1 MGLFG
6 EKQLNYSYGLGLLPR
21 VKKTTYRTHFLPN
34 EISYLHLGALLDFK
48 LMQQEALSGKSEE
61 LLNAVSKNVHHNQ
74 YGDASYVYE
83 QNASHRKIA
92 DTEPPNIQD
101 NPMAYLANIV
111 KKNIDSQVEIYLEF
125 LPFLKEFEKRL
136 ELEFTTEH
144 RRTIMSIFQ
153 FGMFLSLIEDE
164 SGLSLQGSYHPSILN
179 LLSNPKRVIQNL
191 MKHKLKINLKF
202 TDTDEKQME
211 IAFLALSIGYFH
223 TKYTAE
229 SPQSVMEFVKTIF

>member
-1 MGLFG
+1 VGFFG
-6 EKQLNYSYGLGLLPR
+6 EKQLDYSYGLGLLPR
-21 VKKTTYRTHFLPN
+21 LKKSTYRKHFLPG
-34 EISYLHLGALLDFK
+34 EISRLQLGASIDFK
-48 LMQQEALSGKSEE
+48 LMQQEALNGKSEE
-61 LLNAVSKNVHHNQ
+61 LLNEVSKNVHHIQ
-74 YGDASYVYE
+74 YDDASFDYK
-83 QNASHRKIA
+83 QNATHRKIA

-111 KKNIDSQVEIYLEF
+111 KKTIDSQVEIYLEF

-153 FGMFLSLIEDE
+153 FGMFLSLIEDK

-191 MKHKLKINLKF
+191 MKHKLKINLEF
-202 TDTDEKQME
+202 THTDEKQME

-229 SPQSVMEFVKTIF
+229 SPESVMEFVKTIF

>member
-21 VKKTTYRTHFLPN
+21 VKKSTYRTHFLPG
-34 EISYLHLGALLDFK
+34 EISYLHIGALLDFK

-61 LLNAVSKNVHHNQ
+61 LLSEVSKNVYHIK
-74 YGDASYVYE
+74 YDDANYDYK
-83 QNASHRKIA
+83 QNATHRKIA

-111 KKNIDSQVEIYLEF
+111 KKTIDSQVEIYLEF

-144 RRTIMSIFQ
+144 RRTIMSLFQ
-153 FGMFLSLIEDE
+153 FGMFLSLIEDK

-191 MKHKLKINLKF
+191 MKHKLKINLEF
-202 TDTDEKQME
+202 THTDEKQME

-229 SPQSVMEFVKTIF
+229 SPESVMEFVKTIF